1 VKQKLKE
8 KGFGAIQSIIS
19 VFVGLVILVAF
30 LPGFN
35 TLIAQANASNM
46 SALLMPDMILLLL
59 GMLGL
64 IVVALFISSAVS
76 EFSGSGTQ
84 GRQ

>member
-1 VKQKLKE
+1 MKE
-8 KGFGAIQSIIS
+8 KGFGAIQAIIS

-35 TLIAQANASNM
+35 SLIDEAANSNM
-46 SALLMPDMILLLL
+46 SALLMPDMIMLLL

-64 IVVALFISSAVS
+64 IIVALIISSAVN
-76 EFSGSGTQ
+76 EFNPGNV